1 MMKRVMLMLLAL
13 GACVRPPNDK
23 TQYGPTIDVELK
35 PPNTS
40 FGATES
46 SPYLSL
52 GTGATAYTFK
62 VIVTTMKGETYDG
75 SKYTHPNVTMA
86 SAVVQLAG
94 ANIPAITLDVDMTQT
109 EWTYT
114 SHDMISVPS
123 SFKGQK
129 LTVHGDAK
137 DANGLSSNLVD
148 FMCNLQ

>member
-1 MMKRVMLMLLAL
+1 MMRRYVLITLTLA
-13 GACVRPPNDK
+13 ACVRPPNEK
-23 TQYGPTIDVELK
+23 TQYGPTIDVELR

-52 GTGATAYTFK
+52 PTGATAYTFK

-75 SKYTHPNVTMA
+75 SKSTHPNVTMA
-86 SAVVQLAG
+86 SAAVQLAG
-94 ANIPAITLDVDMTQT
+94 ANIPPITLDVDMTQS

-114 SHDMISVPS
+114 SHDMLSVPS

-148 FMCNLQ
+148 FMCTLE